1 MVSDCKEVFGQLL
14 RYFPENDDKR
24 MCANIQAFALACLAV
39 GEFDSA
45 EKYADILLAQDSGG
59 AAQQIIA
66 YRIKLFCRL
75 KCKNDDDFLHCP
87 AFNKDMEEYQNLIV
101 VCADDARSLK
111 MYMQMANANAETVA
125 QDEAR
130 RLEQEAL
137 ARQRRAEEEKQR
149 QLQLLQERT
158 LRREKQKEVCSSFLV
173 VFFFILV
180 PISLL
185 IIGGFVLWGSDMN
198 KSLKYLLAMLCFL
211 GAGILSGLLF
221 GVEMY
226 DENIEG
232 KWKQFSEL
240 SGKGWIVFLLL
251 IFSAIMAVILIFI
264 SISNSD

>member
-1 MVSDCKEVFGQLL
+1 MDCEEVFGQLL
-14 RYFPENDDKR
+14 RYFSESDDKR
-24 MCANIQAFALACLAV
+24 MCANIRSFALACLAA
-39 GEFDSA
+39 GEFEAA

-158 LRREKQKEVCSSFLV
+158 LRREKCSELV
-173 VFFFILV
+173 K
-180 PISLL
+180 ISLGVIFFNILPLCL
-185 IIGGFVLWGSDMN
+185 IITGFVLWGASDIDKYTKPVLIMV
-198 KSLKYLLAMLCFL
+198 SLIVAVIIAACGIKVKRPVINVIAIVLLVFSLIVLFI
-211 GAGILSGLLF
+211 AGIIF
-221 GVEMY
+221 
-226 DENIEG
+226 NID
-232 KWKQFSEL
+232 S
-240 SGKGWIVFLLL
+240 
-251 IFSAIMAVILIFI
+251 
-264 SISNSD
+264 

>member
-1 MVSDCKEVFGQLL
+1 MTTDCKEVFGQLL
-14 RYFPENDDKR
+14 RYFSESDDKR
-24 MCANIQAFALACLAV
+24 MCANIQAFAQACLAV
-39 GEFDSA
+39 GEFDAA
-45 EKYADILLAQDSGG
+45 EKYADILLVQDNGG
-59 AAQQIIA
+59 AAQQISA
-66 YRIKLFCRL
+66 CRIKLFCRL

-111 MYMQMANANAETVA
+111 MYIQMANANAETVA
-125 QDEAR
+125 QDESR

-149 QLQLLQERT
+149 QLELSQERA
-158 LRREKQKEVCSSFLV
+158 LRREKCRELCTSFLII
-173 VFFFILV
+173 FFFVLV

-198 KSLKYLLAMLCFL
+198 KSLKCLLAMLCFL

-221 GVEMY
+221 RAEMY

-240 SGKGWIVFLLL
+240 SGKGWIAFLLL
-251 IFSAIMAVILIFI
+251 IFSAIMTVILLF
-264 SISNSD
+264 ISNSD